1 MAFRSRTRAFRRPRG
16 PKVNV
21 TWATPLIFLDQLPVA
36 GATLSG
42 VILTQSDF
50 NTVLTFERIRLER
63 IKGWLAFSAVN
74 SASRGGVIAS
84 IFKLKTGLAPDPTL
98 SASYDANDLLWSG
111 GAASGTAS
119 TSPGSANTYLNIDV
133 KARRLM
139 DVEDDITICVRAV
152 ATGSSMT
159 MSGVLRALWSYK

>member
-1 MAFRSRTRAFRRPRG
+1 MAFRSRSRGAPRRRA

-50 NTVLTFERIRLER
+50 NSLITFERIRLER
-63 IKGWLAFSAVN
+63 IKGWLSFSAVN
-74 SASRGGVIAS
+74 SATRGGVIAS
-84 IFKLKTGLAPDPTL
+84 IFKLKTGLTPDPTL
-98 SASYDANDLLWSG
+98 SASYDGNDLLWSG
-111 GAASGTAS
+111 GAATGNAS
-119 TSPGSANTYLNIDV
+119 TTPGAASQFIPIDV
-133 KARRLM
+133 KPRRLM
-139 DVEDDITICVRAV
+139 DVEDDITICLRAV

-159 MSGVLRALWSYK
+159 VSGVIRALWSYK